1 MKIAFVCGGVVP
13 YPPPAYGGIELGV
26 WNYQR
31 VLQKLGHEVQ
41 VVNVMKGPMPW
52 RKLQIVR
59 QLNTAAPDLVH
70 IKVSKFFKLARWLR
84 GPQIVLQDHSPDAFF
99 PDYAQIHRALRGKS
113 QIICLSPRIRDNYLR
128 AGADAARLHVIPNG
142 LPVAEYRCAAAPKFP
157 ERSICLAVVNPR
169 KRQHLLCGLPGL
181 DFAGPIEDGAGF
193 RRENWLGE
201 WSKETIRQR
210 LTDYANLVLLSESEG
225 HANVCLEAL
234 ACGLGLVVSEAGAQN
249 LDTSLPF
256 IEVIPEERIAQRD
269 FTAAA
274 IARNRRMARGMR
286 AEIRSYAA
294 RNFEIEELV
303 TRRYLPLA
311 QALTGKLNP
320 R

>member
-1 MKIAFVCGGVVP
+1 MKIAFVCGGVVA
-13 YPPPAYGGIELGV
+13 YPPLGYGGIELGV

-52 RKLQIVR
+52 RRLQIVR
-59 QLNTAAPDLVH
+59 QLNAGAPDWVH
-70 IKVSKFFKLARWLR
+70 IKVSKFFKLTRWLR
-84 GPQIVLQDHSPDAFF
+84 CPQVVLQDQSPDAFF
-99 PDYAQIHRALRGKS
+99 ADYAQIHRALREKA

-142 LPVAEYRCAAAPKFP
+142 LPVAEYHWAAEPKFP
-157 ERSICLAVVNPR
+157 ERSICLAVVNRR

-193 RRENWLGE
+193 QRDHWLGE
-201 WSKETIRQR
+201 WSKETIRR
-210 LTDYANLVLLSESEG
+210 HLTNYANLVLLSESEG
-225 HANVCLEAL
+225 HANACLEAL

-249 LDTSLPF
+249 LNTSLPF
-256 IEVIPEERIAQRD
+256 IEVIPEERIPDRD

-274 IARNRRMARGMR
+274 IARNRRIARSMR

-303 TRRYLPLA
+303 KRRYLPLL
-311 QALTGKLNP
+311 QALAGK

>member
-1 MKIAFVCGGVVP
+1 MKIAFVCGGVVA
-13 YPPPAYGGIELGV
+13 YPPLGYGGIELGV

-52 RKLQIVR
+52 RRLQIVR
-59 QLNTAAPDLVH
+59 QLNAGAPDWVH

-84 GPQIVLQDHSPDAFF
+84 CPQVVLQDQSPDAFF
-99 PDYAQIHRALRGKS
+99 ADYAQIHRALREKA

-142 LPVAEYRCAAAPKFP
+142 LPVAEYHWAAEPKFP
-157 ERSICLAVVNPR
+157 ERSICLAVVNRR

-193 RRENWLGE
+193 QRDHWLGE

-210 LTDYANLVLLSESEG
+210 LTNYANLVLLSESEG
-225 HANVCLEAL
+225 HANACLEAL

-249 LDTSLPF
+249 LDTALPF
-256 IEVIPEERIAQRD
+256 IEVIPEERIPDRD

-274 IARNRRMARGMR
+274 IARNRRIARSMR
-286 AEIRSYAA
+286 AEIRS
-294 RNFEIEELV
+294 
-303 TRRYLPLA
+303 
-311 QALTGKLNP
+311 
-320 R
+320 

>member
-1 MKIAFVCGGVVP
+1 MKIAFVCGGVVA
-13 YPPPAYGGIELGV
+13 YPPLGYGGIELGV

-52 RKLQIVR
+52 RRLQIVR
-59 QLNTAAPDLVH
+59 QLNAGAPDWVH
-70 IKVSKFFKLARWLR
+70 IKVSKFFKLTRWLR
-84 GPQIVLQDHSPDAFF
+84 CPQVVLQDQSPDAFF
-99 PDYAQIHRALRGKS
+99 ADYAQIHRALREKA

-142 LPVAEYRCAAAPKFP
+142 LPVAEYHWAAEPKFP
-157 ERSICLAVVNPR
+157 ERSICLAVVNRR

-193 RRENWLGE
+193 QRDHWLGE
-201 WSKETIRQR
+201 WSKETIRR
-210 LTDYANLVLLSESEG
+210 HLTNYANLVLLSESEG
-225 HANVCLEAL
+225 HANACLEAL

-249 LDTSLPF
+249 LNTSLPF
-256 IEVIPEERIAQRD
+256 IEVIPEERIPDRD

-274 IARNRRMARGMR
+274 IARNRRIARSMR

-303 TRRYLPLA
+303 KRRSLPLL
-311 QALTGKLNP
+311 QALAGK